1 MRFTKR
7 GSIMLDLVVHT
18 NCSQLYISL
27 RMNLIEFKEISLKNL
42 DEVIG
47 LQVGPDQTNLVA
59 DNLYSIA
66 QAGLDPTGWCRA
78 AYLDG
83 EPVGF
88 FFIKEEDE
96 GRRIYIC
103 RFMVDEKH
111 QGRGLGRRIMM
122 QLLDLLFSSPTV
134 EIVDLAV
141 SREPRGAGRFY
152 KKCGFIS
159 TEEAFR
165 GGFRMFLSR
174 SDHRP

>member
-1 MRFTKR
+1 
-7 GSIMLDLVVHT
+7 
-18 NCSQLYISL
+18 
-27 RMNLIEFKEISLKNL
+27 MNIIDFQEISLKNL

-47 LQVGPDQTNLVA
+47 LEVGPDQTNLVA

-66 QAGLDPTGWCRA
+66 QAGLDPLGWCRA
-78 AYLDG
+78 AYLD
-83 EPVGF
+83 ERPVGF
-88 FFIKEEDE
+88 FFVKEEDA

-103 RFMVDEKH
+103 RFMVDRQQ

-141 SREPRGAGRFY
+141 SREPRGAEEFY

-159 TEEAFR
+159 TEEGFK
-165 GGFRMFLSR
+165 GGYRMILSR
-174 SDHRP
+174 SAHQSMKAVGQHRHPGTSQG